1 MYLSVS
7 NEVKKITNTDQ
18 KHSFDQIRDLL
29 PTAFLKEKIIDKSQ
43 KLVPQTFLKEY
54 VMMHSLRERVVE
66 NSRNKK
72 NQFGC

>member
-1 MYLSVS
+1 MELV
-7 NEVKKITNTDQ
+7 
-18 KHSFDQIRDLL
+18 RDLL

-72 NQFGC
+72 INLDARKKILLVTVLVT